1 MADRRENPGQE
12 LQDPSIYQKKEVILH
27 TYRPLGQLLLE
38 QNNISAEQLDEALK
52 VHWRK
57 DIRLGE
63 TLREMGFIGEL
74 ELKQALNLQREKLSH
89 LIES

>member
-1 MADRRENPGQE
+1 
-12 LQDPSIYQKKEVILH
+12 
-27 TYRPLGQLLLE
+27 LE